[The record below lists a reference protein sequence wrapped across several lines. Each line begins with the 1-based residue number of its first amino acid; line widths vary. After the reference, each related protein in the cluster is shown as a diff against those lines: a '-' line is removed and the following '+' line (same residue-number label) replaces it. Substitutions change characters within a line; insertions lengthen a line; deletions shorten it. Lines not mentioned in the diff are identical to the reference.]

1 MEYTWMDTEQTRWGF
16 GEETGVSMIKVHV
29 CGREP
34 EEGSTLV
41 RLWTGW
47 LDYAGDWINLRG
59 V

>member
-1 MEYTWMDTEQTRWGF
+1 MDGYRADEVGL

-41 RLWTGW
+41 RFWTGW
-47 LDYAGDWINLRG
+47 LDYARGWINLRG